1 MKRTKKDK
9 LPREVTNRLAR
20 ISGYSLVLVTMT
32 FLGLYGGMYLDK
44 VFGMAPNLTMLGLVA
59 GIVLG
64 FKGFIHEVVIERK
77 VKRS

>member
-44 VFGMAPNLTMLGLVA
+44 VLGMAPNFTMLGLVA